1 MTIADHVREEVMS
14 KYARNLAK
22 KGLDV
27 SFFADVTELPLKKVQ
42 DIIQKIKDS
51 SN

>member
-1 MTIADHVREEVMS
+1 MTIADHIIEETMS

-22 KGLDV
+22 KGLDA
-27 SFFADVTELPLKKVQ
+27 SFIADVTELPLKKVQ
-42 DIIQKIKDS
+42 AIIQKIKDS